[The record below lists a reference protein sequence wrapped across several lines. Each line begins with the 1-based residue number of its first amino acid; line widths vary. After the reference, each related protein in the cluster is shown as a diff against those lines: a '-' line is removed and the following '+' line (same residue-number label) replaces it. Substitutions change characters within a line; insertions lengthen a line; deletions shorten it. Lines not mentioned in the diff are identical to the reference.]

1 MTAPDKAIEYIFTQ
15 GKRYAKA
22 KAERIYLEEFRKSL
36 KAMLMQRS
44 KEQAVNAQERDA
56 YSDPEYVKLLDGLRA
71 AVEIEEELRWGLTA
85 AQAKIEVWRT
95 EQANARAEGR
105 AI

>member
-56 YSDPEYVKLLDGLRA
+56 YSDPEYVKLL
-71 AVEIEEELRWGLTA
+71 EELRWGLTA